1 MSEFKRPSV
10 ETERFDNPNIARYV
24 IGPLDRGFGYTLG
37 NTMRRV
43 LLSSL
48 EGAAARSIFITGVQ
62 HEFSSIDGIRE
73 DVTDIVLNVKG
84 LVLRDAGI
92 GDAPVGELELDVV
105 GPKVVTGADLTV
117 PSEFDLVNPEH
128 HIATLNA
135 GAKLHLQ
142 IKVCTGRGYVPADR
156 NKSAEDKIGTIPID
170 SLFSPV
176 SRCTYTVENTR
187 VGQRTDYEK
196 LTLEVE
202 TNGSILPD
210 DAIAR
215 AGHIVNE
222 HVSLFVDMA
231 INPEGGELGKAA
243 WDSGDEPDPGRLDIP
258 VEDLELGVRAYNCL
272 KRQGVNTVAQLVQ
285 LTEDDLLR
293 IRNFGAKSTEEVKE
307 RLAKMDLSLK
317 GGPTSSTV
325 GE

>member
-10 ETERFDNPNIARYV
+10 ETERFDNPNIVRYV

-48 EGAAARSIFITGVQ
+48 EGAAAMSIKIDGVQ
-62 HEFSSIDGIRE
+62 HEFSSIEGIRE

-84 LVLRDAGI
+84 IVFRDAGI
-92 GDAPVGELELDVV
+92 ADGPAVVTLDVV
-105 GPKVVTGADLTV
+105 GPKTVTAGDLRV
-117 PSEFDLVNPEH
+117 PSEFEVVNPEH

-135 GAKLHLQ
+135 GAKLTMSMR
-142 IKVCTGRGYVPADR
+142 VRTGRGYVPADR
-156 NKSAEDKIGTIPID
+156 NKSAEDVIGLIPID

-231 INPEGGELGKAA
+231 INPEGGELGKGA

-258 VEDLELGVRAYNCL
+258 IEDLELGVRAYNCL

-285 LTEDDLLR
+285 LSEDDLLR

-307 RLAKMDLSLK
+307 RLTKMDLSLK
-317 GGPTSSTV
+317 GGSTSSTV